1 MAVSNKSD
9 IVRPTK
15 RSQVAKLDSFP
26 QRILESLAGRSMRWL
41 SEETGISTSMLSE
54 YGKGKTP
61 GADKA
66 LAIANALGVDL
77 RWLLTGRGNR
87 LGPDADNNFDNDMVA
102 LDQVDLRF
110 GLGGSYVDGPVTVE
124 KRQFSREWLSQI
136 TRAPPELL
144 FWAETDGDSME
155 PTIRSG
161 EIILGDRSQTSP
173 RFGDGIWAI
182 ALGEIGMIKRLRPL
196 PDGNVEIHSDNP
208 VVPPA
213 LAADGELHVI
223 GRVIYVMRRV

>member
-102 LDQVDLRF
+102 LDQVEDAGRVGPRRGGARSHG
-110 GLGGSYVDGPVTVE
+110 GLGRSVDA
-124 KRQFSREWLSQI
+124 R
-136 TRAPPELL
+136 
-144 FWAETDGDSME
+144 GDVA
-155 PTIRSG
+155 R
-161 EIILGDRSQTSP
+161 
-173 RFGDGIWAI
+173 
-182 ALGEIGMIKRLRPL
+182 
-196 PDGNVEIHSDNP
+196 
-208 VVPPA
+208 
-213 LAADGELHVI
+213 
-223 GRVIYVMRRV
+223 